1 MKYRDEEDKCYG
13 VTGMA
18 IGLTI
23 FEADD
28 LFNSITIDAEGLDC
42 ISFTPEYYFTGN
54 PAISARN
61 AWKSVLEHYQLTS
74 GLVIADA
81 MCRRMFRDRGSM
93 DKALRKS
100 LYEAIAEEGKN
111 SCQLEDDEVEQIFEK
126 SYRYLMKLLSNYQVQ
141 DIVQDFAKELKRRR
155 IMTQHEVAEELR
167 LLR

>member
-1 MKYRDEEDKCYG
+1 
-13 VTGMA
+13 
-18 IGLTI
+18 
-23 FEADD
+23 
-28 LFNSITIDAEGLDC
+28 
-42 ISFTPEYYFTGN
+42 
-54 PAISARN
+54 
-61 AWKSVLEHYQLTS
+61 
-74 GLVIADA
+74 
-81 MCRRMFRDRGSM
+81 M

>member
-28 LFNSITIDAEGLDC
+28 LFNSITIDADGLDC
-42 ISFTPEYYFTGN
+42 ISFTPAYYFMGN

-61 AWKSVLEHYQLTS
+61 AWKSVLQHYQLTS

-81 MCRRMFRDRGSM
+81 MCRRMFRDRGSV

-100 LYEAIAEEGKN
+100 LYDAICEEGKT
-111 SCQLEDDEVEQIFEK
+111 SCQLEEDEVDQIFEK

-141 DIVQDFAKELKRRR
+141 DIVRDFAHQLKTRRVL
-155 IMTQHEVAEELR
+155 TQHEVAEELHM
-167 LLR
+167 LR